1 MAKKYRCDKT
11 IDLEDWLETKETK
24 ETKEMTDE
32 ELIQYSNQMKETIA
46 QMRLLLK
53 TQGSWNRTKH

>member
-1 MAKKYRCDKT
+1 MVKKYRCDKT
-11 IDLEDWLETKETK
+11 IDLENWLETK

-32 ELIQYSNQMKETIA
+32 ELAQYSKQMKEVIA

-53 TQGSWNRTKH
+53 THGSWNRTKH

>member
-24 ETKEMTDE
+24 EMTDE
-32 ELIQYSNQMKETIA
+32 ELVQYSKQMKETIA

>member
-1 MAKKYRCDKT
+1 MVKKYRCDKT
-11 IDLEDWLETKETK
+11 IDLENWLETK

-32 ELIQYSNQMKETIA
+32 ELAQYSKQMKEVIA

>member
-11 IDLEDWLETKETK
+11 IDLEDWLETKETQ
-24 ETKEMTDE
+24 EMTDE
-32 ELIQYSNQMKETIA
+32 ELANFNKQMRETIA

-53 TQGSWNRTKH
+53 TQSSWNRTKH

>member
-1 MAKKYRCDKT
+1 MVKKYRCDKT
-11 IDLEDWLETKETK
+11 IDLENWLETK

-32 ELIQYSNQMKETIA
+32 ELVQYSKQMKETTA

-53 TQGSWNRTKH
+53 TQRSWNRTKH

>member
-11 IDLEDWLETKETK
+11 IDLEDWLETKETN
-24 ETKEMTDE
+24 EMTDE
-32 ELIQYSNQMKETIA
+32 ELEQYSKQMKETIA

>member
-24 ETKEMTDE
+24 EMTDE
-32 ELIQYSNQMKETIA
+32 ELIQYSKQMKETIA

-53 TQGSWNRTKH
+53 TQNSWNRTKH

>member
-11 IDLEDWLETKETK
+11 IDLEDWLETK

>member
-11 IDLEDWLETKETK
+11 IDLEDWLETKETN
-24 ETKEMTDE
+24 EMTDE
-32 ELIQYSNQMKETIA
+32 ELEQYSKEMREMIA
-46 QMRLLLK
+46 QMRLLIK

>member
-1 MAKKYRCDKT
+1 MVKKYRCDKT
-11 IDLEDWLETKETK
+11 IDLENWLETK

-32 ELIQYSNQMKETIA
+32 ELVQYSKQMKETIA

-53 TQGSWNRTKH
+53 TQSSWNRTKH

>member
-24 ETKEMTDE
+24 EMTDE
-32 ELIQYSNQMKETIA
+32 ELVQYSKQMKETIA

-53 TQGSWNRTKH
+53 TQNSWNRTKH

>member
-1 MAKKYRCDKT
+1 MVKKYRCDKT
-11 IDLEDWLETKETK
+11 IDLENWLETK

-32 ELIQYSNQMKETIA
+32 ELVQYSKQMKETIA

-53 TQGSWNRTKH
+53 TQNSWNRTKH

>member
-24 ETKEMTDE
+24 EMTDE
-32 ELIQYSNQMKETIA
+32 ELVQYSKQMKEAIA

-53 TQGSWNRTKH
+53 TQSSWNRTKH

>member
-11 IDLEDWLETKETK
+11 IDLEDWLETKETN
-24 ETKEMTDE
+24 EMTDE
-32 ELIQYSNQMKETIA
+32 ELEQYSKQMRETIA

>member
-24 ETKEMTDE
+24 EMTDE
-32 ELIQYSNQMKETIA
+32 ELVQYSKQMKETIA

-53 TQGSWNRTKH
+53 TQSSWNRTKH

>member
-24 ETKEMTDE
+24 EMTDE
-32 ELIQYSNQMKETIA
+32 ELEQYSKQMKEVIA

-53 TQGSWNRTKH
+53 TQSSWNRTKH

>member
-24 ETKEMTDE
+24 EMTDE
-32 ELIQYSNQMKETIA
+32 ELEQYSKQMKEVIA

>member
-24 ETKEMTDE
+24 EMTDE
-32 ELIQYSNQMKETIA
+32 ELEQYSKQMRETIA